1 MQTQFRKQ
9 NLTLAISISTDDRRN
24 VSVIL
29 LREVGYFSPRK
40 KKHLVLM
47 MS

>member
-1 MQTQFRKQ
+1 MQTQFGKQ
-9 NLTLAISISTDDRRN
+9 NLTPGVSISTDDPRH

-29 LREVGYFSPRK
+29 FREVGYFSPRRK
-40 KKHLVLM
+40 RHLVLM